1 MKINKILL
9 ALVASFGI
17 STANAVI
24 VQQMVLKNGTVL
36 SGYIQQQD
44 GNGTM
49 TFHTDKAIVCVD
61 NYIVNVGD
69 DVMAVKLIAQPIPFR
84 NTGYRAINETNI
96 VCRIVKK

>member
-49 TFHTDKAIVCVD
+49 TFKIGK
-61 NYIVNVGD
+61 YI
-69 DVMAVKLIAQPIPFR
+69 
-84 NTGYRAINETNI
+84 
-96 VCRIVKK
+96 

>member
-36 SGYIQQQD
+36 SGYIQHQD
-44 GNGTM
+44 RTRTM
-49 TFHTDKAIVCVD
+49 TDHPDNAIVCVD
-61 NYIVNVGD
+61 
-69 DVMAVKLIAQPIPFR
+69 K
-84 NTGYRAINETNI
+84 
-96 VCRIVKK
+96 